1 MLPSFTFM
9 PKQPTSPE
17 IPTEPPSPDRRE
29 SQVLVMR
36 EKVDLLAHKLVRI
49 KLDQDNRLFPMLHV
63 EKDLIDE
70 LSAPWKDALIV
81 KLSGHVNG
89 LFRRYEKISA

>member
-29 SQVLVMR
+29 TQVPV
-36 EKVDLLAHKLVRI
+36 AHKLVRI

-89 LFRRYEKISA
+89 LFRLYEKISA